1 MGDHARRE
9 MIVRTTQV
17 VRQNPAYRPIA
28 RNATTSDG
36 ISSEVV
42 CFDQPTVG
50 RRNVITPGERTSS
63 LLVACL
69 LIGCSGARTS
79 LPPASPTPVV
89 PPPPVVVSP
98 SASSSTFSHAPG
110 AVRYRISRTAA
121 IEIQSDSGTSRE
133 ASTNVTQELITLT
146 PAPDSTVALTAVV
159 DTFSTITQGLIG
171 PVQSV
176 PLPVEVSGAFT
187 PDSIAFGID
196 STMNSG
202 KCNPVRSALVSDLH
216 NLLTRF
222 PAQLTSG
229 LTWQDSVHSGGCQA
243 AIPTTS
249 RTIRH
254 FIVSGQAVYESRPVL
269 LIQRTDTIQAH
280 GEGAQQ
286 QHAMKLDATG
296 TGSAVYYL
304 DTSAGRVVRLTTG
317 QELVL
322 TVTTSS
328 KPYRFRQSSTQ
339 DFRLLP

>member
-42 CFDQPTVG
+42 CFDQLTVG
-50 RRNVITPGERTSS
+50 RKNVNTLRGRTSL
-63 LLVACL
+63 LLVVCM
-69 LIGCSGARTS
+69 LIGCTGTRTT
-79 LPPASPTPVV
+79 LPPASPIPVV

-98 SASSSTFSHAPG
+98 SASSWTFSYAPG
-110 AVRYRISRTAA
+110 TIRYRISRTAA
-121 IEIQSDSGTSRE
+121 IESRSDSGTSKE

-146 PAPDSTVALTAVV
+146 TAPDSTIALSAVI
-159 DTFSTITQGLIG
+159 DTFSTTTQGLIG
-171 PVQSV
+171 PQQ
-176 PLPVEVSGAFT
+176 PAQLPVEVSGAFT
-187 PDSIAFGID
+187 TDSITFGID
-196 STMNSG
+196 SSTSSG
-202 KCNPVRSALVSDLH
+202 KCNPVRSALISDLH

-222 PAQLTSG
+222 PTQLTSG
-229 LTWQDSVHSGGCQA
+229 LAWRDSVHSGGCQA

-249 RTIRH
+249 RTART
-254 FIVSGQAVYESRPVL
+254 FIVSGEAVYEGRPVV
-269 LIQRTDTIQAH
+269 LIQRSDTIQAH

-286 QHAMKLDATG
+286 QHPLKLDATG
-296 TGSAVYYL
+296 TGTAVYYL
-304 DTSAGRVVRLTTG
+304 DTKDGRVVRLTTG

-328 KPYRFRQSSTQ
+328 KPYHFKQSSTQ